1 MKKRI
6 LFTLMVT
13 LIYIL
18 GKNVPLMFVV
28 FNNKAPMASLTQM
41 MEYIVGNDPQ
51 IPSLF
56 ILGLSPWM
64 SAMILSRVIS
74 FFMDQDANKVSPYR
88 MRVIQI
94 VLTMVFSVLL
104 AVVRLQDL
112 SVKGNVVNKYGLAN
126 VQLMIMVEMIA
137 GACFIVW
144 CVEKNSK
151 YGIGGPSAIIVIN
164 ILTNMVGIIRK
175 YVYKE
180 HTDPCFTIAL
190 IICIAYI
197 VMTVI
202 LSIIMYESERRMR
215 VFEAMIHNEY
225 ADTNYIEIKFSPLGT
240 LPAMYIIAL
249 YSLVGALFSFL
260 HVLLPFAK
268 PIGYIALHWNLED
281 VFGLTIYG
289 LMFFF
294 LTVLFSMMFVDPKEI
309 AENLQKAGD
318 CIDGVMPGA
327 ETSSFLHFIVD
338 YYAILSGAITTLIV
352 VLPLVVG
359 LSFRGM
365 NDLFSMPLSFL
376 ILVSIVLN
384 IKEEYATR
392 ALGKRYE
399 QELLEV

>member
-1 MKKRI
+1 
-6 LFTLMVT
+6 MVT

-64 SAMILSRVIS
+64 SAMILTRVIS
-74 FFMDQDANKVSPYR
+74 FFMDKEANKVSPYR
-88 MRVIQI
+88 MRVIQVVLTLAFSI
-94 VLTMVFSVLL
+94 VL
-104 AVVRLQDL
+104 AIVRLQNL
-112 SVKGNVVNKYGLAN
+112 SVRGAVVNQYGFLN
-126 VQLMIMVEMIA
+126 VQLMIMAEMIA
-137 GACFIVW
+137 GACLIVW

-164 ILTNMVGIIRK
+164 ILTNMAGIVRK
-175 YVYKE
+175 YITAK
-180 HTDPCFTIAL
+180 HTDPFFLMAL
-190 IICIAYI
+190 ILCIAYI
-197 VMTVI
+197 VLTVI
-202 LSIIMYESERRMR
+202 LSIIMYESERRMT
-215 VFEAMIHNEY
+215 VFKAMIHNEY

-249 YSLVGALFSFL
+249 YSLLGALFSFL
-260 HVLLPFAK
+260 HALFPFAS
-268 PIGYIALHWNLED
+268 PIAYIATHLNLEE
-281 VFGLTIYG
+281 VFGLVVYA

-294 LTVLFSMMFVDPKEI
+294 LSVLFSMMFVDPKEI
-309 AENLQKAGD
+309 AEDLQKAGD
-318 CIDGVMPGA
+318 CIEGIMPGQ
-327 ETSSFLHFIVD
+327 ETSSFLHFIVA
-338 YYAILSGAITTLIV
+338 YYAVLSSALTTLIV
-352 VLPLVVG
+352 VLPLIVG
-359 LSFRGM
+359 LSFKGM

-384 IKEEYATR
+384 IKEEYQTR